1 VIKVTGNPNTYQRL
15 AEHLDVFIE
24 LDKSG
29 VAQAGRALYQEVLAV
44 ASGKK
49 TKAEILDYGNFPN
62 IFTIGP
68 VI

>member
-1 VIKVTGNPNTYQRL
+1 MDMLIDTIDNPGSSIL
-15 AEHLDVFIE
+15 
-24 LDKSG
+24 
-29 VAQAGRALYQEVLAV
+29 QAGETLYQEILAV

-49 TKAEILDYGNFPN
+49 TKAELLNYGNFPN

>member
-1 VIKVTGNPNTYQRL
+1 MGDE
-15 AEHLDVFIE
+15 AGA
-24 LDKSG
+24 G
-29 VAQAGRALYQEVLAV
+29 VAQAGQTLYQEVLAV

-49 TKAEILDYGNFPN
+49 TKAEIIDYGNFPN

>member
-1 VIKVTGNPNTYQRL
+1 M
-15 AEHLDVFIE
+15 VFIE
-24 LDKSG
+24 LGDKAGSDI
-29 VAQAGRALYQEVLAV
+29 AQAGRALYQEVLAV